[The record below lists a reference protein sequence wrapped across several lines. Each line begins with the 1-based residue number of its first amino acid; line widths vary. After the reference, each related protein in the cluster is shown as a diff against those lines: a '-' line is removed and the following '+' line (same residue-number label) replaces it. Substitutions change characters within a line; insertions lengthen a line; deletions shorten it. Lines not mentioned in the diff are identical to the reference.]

1 MILSTPL
8 ANSPV
13 VAGLLGVCIADALGV
28 PVEFSARAERQQDPV
43 RTLRGYGTWN
53 QPPGTWSD
61 DSSLMLCLAD
71 SLCSGFN
78 LDDMGDRFRRWHD
91 EQLWTP
97 HGEVFDVGGT
107 TSEAIA
113 NLRNGVPAAQA
124 GGTAEGNNG
133 NGSLMRI
140 LPMAFCYAKLEL
152 PELIHRT
159 HQVSCITHGHPRS
172 QLSCGAYISIAVQ
185 LLRGHDPHTAYKTG
199 LQQVD
204 ALYQK
209 PPFVA
214 ERSHVER
221 VWSGAIEQLAE
232 SDIQSSGYVVHTLE
246 AALWCW
252 LTTDNYVDAVL
263 KAVNLGDDT
272 DTTAA
277 VTGGLAGLT
286 YGVTGLPTDWI
297 DAIARLDDIVQVA
310 QLLEQTWMT

>member
-1 MILSTPL
+1 MNRPASLP
-8 ANSPV
+8 NSSV

-28 PVEFSARAERQQDPV
+28 PVEFSSRAERQQDPV
-43 RTLRGYGTWN
+43 RTMRGYGTWN

-113 NLRNGVPAAQA
+113 HLRNGIPAVQA
-124 GGTAEGNNG
+124 GGTAERNNG

-140 LPMAFCYAKLEL
+140 LPMAFCYPKLAL

-159 HQVSCITHGHPRS
+159 YQVSCITHGHPRS
-172 QLSCGAYISIAVQ
+172 QLACGIYISIAVQ
-185 LLRGHDPHTAYKTG
+185 LLQGQPPPAAYKTG
-199 LQQVD
+199 LQQVEV
-204 ALYQK
+204 LYQDS
-209 PPFVA
+209 PFVE
-214 ERSHVER
+214 ERSPFER
-221 VWSGAIEQLAE
+221 VWSGAIDQLAE
-232 SDIQSSGYVVHTLE
+232 STIQSGGYVVHTLE

-252 LTTDNYVDAVL
+252 LTTDNYADAVL

-286 YGVTGLPTDWI
+286 YGVSGLPSEWI
-297 DAIARLDDIVQVA
+297 EAIARLDDIVQLA
-310 QLLEQTWMT
+310 QQLEQTWMS

>member
-1 MILSTPL
+1 M
-8 ANSPV
+8 SPV

-28 PVEFSARAERQQDPV
+28 PVEFSSRAERRQDPV
-43 RTLRGYGTWN
+43 RTMRGYGTWN

-71 SLCSGFN
+71 SLCHGFD

-107 TSEAIA
+107 TREAIA
-113 NLRNGVPAAQA
+113 NLRNGIPAAQA
-124 GGTAEGNNG
+124 GGTADCNNG

-140 LPMAFCYAKLEL
+140 LPMAFCYPKLDL
-152 PELIHRT
+152 ADLIHRT

-172 QLSCGAYISIAVQ
+172 QMSCGVYISIAVQ
-185 LLRGHDPHTAYKTG
+185 LLQGQDPKTAYKAG
-199 LQQVD
+199 VQQVD
-204 ALYQK
+204 TLYQHS
-209 PPFVA
+209 PFVE
-214 ERSHVER
+214 ERSHFDR
-221 VWSGAIEQLAE
+221 VWSGAIDQLDE
-232 SDIQSSGYVVHTLE
+232 SEIQSGGYVVHTLE

-252 LTTDNYVDAVL
+252 LTTDNYADAVL

-286 YGVTGLPTDWI
+286 YGVAGLPAEWI
-297 DAIARLDDIVQVA
+297 EAIARVDDIVPVA
-310 QLLEQTWMT
+310 QQIEQAWMR